1 MSLPSGTRQ
10 RPPQSGLVQTGLGDI
25 NGYKGDFAARTL
37 RLLKLARVAVIY
49 LSLAVWSEE
58 RKRDRDSGRKTTLT
72 MPLNVWE
79 DEWKQ

>member
-1 MSLPSGTRQ
+1 MCSQERHHLGFHGPD
-10 RPPQSGLVQTGLGDI
+10 TGLGDI

-37 RLLKLARVAVIY
+37 RLLKLARAAVIY

-72 MPLNVWE
+72 MPFDVWE

>member
-1 MSLPSGTRQ
+1 MYGRQ
-10 RPPQSGLVQTGLGDI
+10 LGSYPETGLGDI

-37 RLLKLARVAVIY
+37 RLLKLARAAVIY

-72 MPLNVWE
+72 MPLDVLGG
-79 DEWKQ
+79 

>member
-1 MSLPSGTRQ
+1 MVTKGTLRQ
-10 RPPQSGLVQTGLGDI
+10 
-25 NGYKGDFAARTL
+25 RTL